1 MKAIGT
7 AVTVIALANLLGL
20 GGLVGWLVM
29 TDRLDADRAREI
41 REKLAETIPAERAR
55 EQREAQEAEADA
67 RAGADDAQSDGA
79 ALGTTEALAVR
90 LQSSEADQERIAR
103 MRREVEDLRS
113 TLRRERGLLDAE
125 REKFEAERRQF
136 EQMRATVAET
146 EGAAQFK
153 KSLGVLESVDPE
165 QAAGMLN
172 RIIDGGDRAQAVI
185 YLNAMQARARTAI
198 MEAFIE
204 AGQEGLATEL
214 LEALRV
220 QGLEPLDAGDGADG
234 GAGTG

>member
-41 REKLAETIPAERAR
+41 REKLGETIPAERAR
-55 EQREAQEAEADA
+55 EQREAQEAEAEA
-67 RAGADDAQSDGA
+67 TADDAQPDGA
-79 ALGTTEALAVR
+79 GLGSAEALAVR

-136 EQMRATVAET
+136 EQMRAAVAET

-172 RIIDGGDRAQAVI
+172 RIIDGGDRAQAVV